1 MSIETPNRPLSQ
13 HPRIADRLTEI
24 KNSWVPVGQAK
35 TMPDRLVKSIDL
47 FGEQPKNR
55 DGRGVKP
62 ASVKFVVR
70 TLRHVMSAIN
80 KVGIDNN
87 VIDHSARS
95 LLRSLQHTRELR
107 VTEENARR
115 YAGVLQKTGK
125 RIANSTPVWEA
136 EEHSCGLMRGVGEIL
151 VRRVCSSEDLQ
162 SIGRRLK
169 LCVARRDEIGREYH
183 TALKNRETEFWTLGL
198 EAEPLALF
206 SIVRDRQGHR
216 SIYMFEGKKGETPV
230 ATTDQGIQRVLPAS
244 LLRKMLGHVNSD
256 ADDISDFSS
265 VGAYRSLLNK
275 QNRNDYSDFEIEGK
289 HYRIWFFEHEVIV
302 AMVEN
307 HSLCAIPGKGT
318 KWSQFINNSAASRA
332 WRSDHE
338 FASVWE
344 ANSSHEGSMD
354 LEDLFELVLRSR
366 ELYDA
371 LTTSMQ
377 QSHYKAAL

>member
-24 KNSWVPVGQAK
+24 KNSWVPVGQAE

-62 ASVKFVVR
+62 ASVQFVAR
-70 TLRHVMSAIN
+70 TLRHVMSAVN
-80 KVGIDNN
+80 KVGIDNRLIN
-87 VIDHSARS
+87 HRARS

-162 SIGRRLK
+162 SIGRRLE

-183 TALKNRETEFWTLGL
+183 IALKNRKTEFW
-198 EAEPLALF
+198 ALWLDTNPIALL
-206 SIVRDRQGHR
+206 SIERNEDGVRTIEEFQGKGGD
-216 SIYMFEGKKGETPV
+216 SPTVTTKKGIER
-230 ATTDQGIQRVLPAS
+230 QLPGW
-244 LLRKMLGHVNSD
+244 LLRNLLRRVNAT
-256 ADDISDFSS
+256 ADYDRDFTS

-344 ANSSHEGSMD
+344 ANSSHEGAMD

-377 QSHYKAAL
+377 QSHYI